1 MITQTIRIMATIFKP
16 EERDFKENP
25 GRIDPFR
32 LVSDYSIIDSG
43 LNTQNLNF
51 DLRRLDPGQYSS
63 LYHSHRHA
71 EELFLVLS
79 GSATLRTPEGFQEVY
94 TGYLVFF
101 ETGET
106 GAHQLYNH
114 TDEPCVYLD
123 VRTFMG
129 ADVCD
134 YPDSDRVLL
143 LPSMERFRKGKPTG
157 LFDGE
162 ENAGEIWE
170 RLRTEKE

>member
-1 MITQTIRIMATIFKP
+1 MATIFRSDK
-16 EERDFKENP
+16 RDFKENP

-43 LNTQNLNF
+43 LKPENLNF

-71 EELFLVLS
+71 EELFYIIS
-79 GSATLRTPEGFQEVY
+79 GSATLRTPEGLQELAA
-94 TGYLVFF
+94 GDLAFF
-101 ETGET
+101 EKGDT
-106 GAHQLYNH
+106 GAHQLHNP
-114 TDEPCVYLD
+114 TEEPCFFLD
-123 VRTFMG
+123 IRTFTG

-143 LPSMERFRKGKPTG
+143 VPSMERFRKGAVTP

-162 ENAGEIWE
+162 EWVEEIWE
-170 RLRTEKE
+170 GLRRKEG